1 MTGAGASVGA
11 FVIALVVGCAA
22 QRPAPHLGVF
32 VPTPTEIV
40 ERMLTLADVTRDDVV
55 YDLGSGDG
63 RIVNLAAERYGARG
77 VGVEIDPQLVWFA
90 RRSATPA
97 GCRSPVWMTP
107 TATTASI
114 PRSRRWPAPIP
125 ETSSSSR
132 RATRS
137 TTSSMPTRPRPMW
150 PRSMPAGC
158 IPSPGPRR
166 AHHAGRRARRSGCR
180 RRATDAGGHRRRPE
194 DDTRRAGR
202 RGPRRGV

>member
-1 MTGAGASVGA
+1 MTWAGASVGA

-90 RRSATPA
+90 RRSAKRA
-97 GCRSPVWMTP
+97 RVAHLVRSSTKM
-107 TATTASI
+107 
-114 PRSRRWPAPIP
+114 RSRW
-125 ETSSSSR
+125 TS
-132 RATRS
+132 
-137 TTSSMPTRPRPMW
+137 TSSMPTRPRPMW

-158 IPSPGPRR
+158 IPSPGR
-166 AHHAGRRARRSGCR
+166 C
-180 RRATDAGGHRRRPE
+180 T
-194 DDTRRAGR
+194 
-202 RGPRRGV
+202 